1 MAMWTM
7 KGWSFKRSPSS
18 DVVPEADGEARED
31 FIWELCEL
39 GEEEESHG
47 IDTTHKLLLAIAEA
61 RDSCLRVQ
69 TRLMNE
75 KREFKINGE
84 QAAYLKQRL
93 LWGLPNLPLLDPHS
107 NVISLLK
114 EQAVASISCR
124 SASWRAECNQ
134 ALLFC
139 ATTLRELSRIMRI
152 GEALIVDCVGS
163 SKDWSQL
170 VVLESILASR
180 SDLVATT
187 PKEPLWSPFYLVLQ
201 EFHIA
206 HTRLEKAI
214 GELEESC
221 GFNFNC
227 IPPEV
232 AKKARDH
239 RFNEDKRYCW
249 LNAVKDTENLL
260 KECTQLAKGNNK
272 KSTKSR
278 CANYMLNKLKF
289 RGVQPPVLRRGGGAS
304 NPNPNQGASNP
315 NHRRIS
321 EFLRIDNEDL
331 VGSGDPIAQGAF
343 GYVTE
348 RKWFKITV
356 AVKTMHLELLQDTK
370 FYEEVALLARVEH
383 PHVVR
388 LVGYCGFKVCNSSGG
403 GGGKTTRTEEAK
415 NKVVMEKMEKD
426 LRMLMDEILGNKEH
440 AHPEELEHHVPF
452 PPPVA
457 LDIILQLAEAL
468 KFLRIQRVV
477 HRDIKSKNILV
488 NSSHLQRSLAFST
501 DRVVPSLLGGIDH
514 ASSKQLQY
522 YHIKLTDLGLACY
535 KLPENSLCSSKMQGS
550 TNWRAPEVFKENP
563 DKYKWAADIY
573 SFAMTSY
580 EIVSGKLPFWG
591 GPTVTYDR
599 LCDGER
605 PCLPVNCQPELAN
618 LIQRCWATNPLE
630 RPDIYEVCD
639 ELQSCKEALLRRQL
653 LWRNASASCSA
664 TTG

>member
-7 KGWSFKRSPSS
+7 KGWSFNRSRSS
-18 DVVPEADGEARED
+18 DVVPEADGQARDD

-47 IDTTHKLLLAIAEA
+47 IDTTHKLLLPIAEA

-69 TRLMNE
+69 TRLMTE

-93 LWGLPNLPLLDPHS
+93 LWGLPNLPMLDPHA
-107 NVISLLK
+107 NVISL
-114 EQAVASISCR
+114 

-139 ATTLRELSRIMRI
+139 ANILGELSRIMRI
-152 GEALIVDCVGS
+152 GEALIVDCAGS

-180 SDLVATT
+180 SDLVATN
-187 PKEPLWSPFYLVLQ
+187 PEKPLWSPFYLVLR

-221 GFNFNC
+221 GFTFNC
-227 IPPEV
+227 ISPEV
-232 AKKARDH
+232 AKNARDH
-239 RFNEDKRYCW
+239 RFNKDKRYCW

-260 KECTQLAKGNNK
+260 KECTQLAKRNNK

-289 RGVQPPVLRRGGGAS
+289 RDVHPPVLRRGGGGGGLNA
-304 NPNPNQGASNP
+304 NPDQGDSNP
-315 NHRRIS
+315 NHRRNP

-331 VGSGDPIAQGAF
+331 V
-343 GYVTE
+343 TE
-348 RKWFKITV
+348 RKWFKIAV

-388 LVGYCGFKVCNSSGG
+388 LVGDCGFKVCNSGGG
-403 GGGKTTRTEEAK
+403 GGGKTTRTE

-426 LRMLMDEILGNKEH
+426 LRMLMEEILKNKEH

-468 KFLRIQRVV
+468 KFLRIQRAT

-488 NSSHLQRSLAFST
+488 NSSHLQQSIAFST

-522 YHIKLTDLGLACY
+522 YRIKLMDLGLGHH

-563 DKYKWAADIY
+563 DKYNWAVDTY

-580 EIVSGKLPFWG
+580 EIVSGKHPFWDV
-591 GPTVTYDR
+591 PTVTYDR
-599 LCDGER
+599 LCTGER
-605 PCLPVNCQPELAN
+605 PCLPVNCQQELAN
-618 LIQRCWATNPLE
+618 LIQRCWATNPDE
-630 RPDIYEVCD
+630 RPNIFEVCD
-639 ELQSCKEALLRRQL
+639 ELQSCKEALLRRKL
-653 LWRNASASCSA
+653 VWRNASGSCSA

>member
-1 MAMWTM
+1 M
-7 KGWSFKRSPSS
+7 
-18 DVVPEADGEARED
+18 
-31 FIWELCEL
+31 
-39 GEEEESHG
+39 
-47 IDTTHKLLLAIAEA
+47 
-61 RDSCLRVQ
+61 
-69 TRLMNE
+69 
-75 KREFKINGE
+75 
-84 QAAYLKQRL
+84 
-93 LWGLPNLPLLDPHS
+93 
-107 NVISLLK
+107 
-114 EQAVASISCR
+114 
-124 SASWRAECNQ
+124 
-134 ALLFC
+134 
-139 ATTLRELSRIMRI
+139 
-152 GEALIVDCVGS
+152 
-163 SKDWSQL
+163 
-170 VVLESILASR
+170 
-180 SDLVATT
+180 
-187 PKEPLWSPFYLVLQ
+187 
-201 EFHIA
+201 
-206 HTRLEKAI
+206 
-214 GELEESC
+214 
-221 GFNFNC
+221 
-227 IPPEV
+227 
-232 AKKARDH
+232 
-239 RFNEDKRYCW
+239 
-249 LNAVKDTENLL
+249 
-260 KECTQLAKGNNK
+260 
-272 KSTKSR
+272 
-278 CANYMLNKLKF
+278 
-289 RGVQPPVLRRGGGAS
+289 
-304 NPNPNQGASNP
+304 
-315 NHRRIS
+315 
-321 EFLRIDNEDL
+321 
-331 VGSGDPIAQGAF
+331 
-343 GYVTE
+343 TE
-348 RKWFKITV
+348 RQWFKIAV

-388 LVGYCGFKVCNSSGG
+388 LVGYCGFEVCNSGGGG
-403 GGGKTTRTEEAK
+403 GGGKTSRTE

-426 LRMLMDEILGNKEH
+426 LRMLMEEILENKEH

-605 PCLPVNCQPELAN
+605 PCLPA
-618 LIQRCWATNPLE
+618 NPLE

>member
-7 KGWSFKRSPSS
+7 KNWSFKSRTS

-31 FIWELCEL
+31 SIWELCEL

-69 TRLMNE
+69 TRLMTE

-93 LWGLPNLPLLDPHS
+93 LWGLPNLPMLDPHS
-107 NVISLLK
+107 NVISLLQ

-139 ATTLRELSRIMRI
+139 ANILGELSRIMRI

-180 SDLVATT
+180 SDLVATN
-187 PKEPLWSPFYLVLQ
+187 PEKPLWSPFYLVLR

-221 GFNFNC
+221 GFTFNC

-232 AKKARDH
+232 SKNARDH

-260 KECTQLAKGNNK
+260 RECTQLAKGNNK
-272 KSTKSR
+272 KSAKSR

-289 RGVQPPVLRRGGGAS
+289 RDVQPPVRRRGGGGGGS
-304 NPNPNQGASNP
+304 NPNPNQGPSNP
-315 NHRRIS
+315 NHHNS

-331 VGSGDPIAQGAF
+331 VGTSDPFAHGAF

-348 RKWFKITV
+348 RKWFKIAV

-388 LVGYCGFKVCNSSGG
+388 LVGYCEFKVCNSGGG

-415 NKVVMEKMEKD
+415 NKVVMEKMSQD
-426 LRMLMDEILGNKEH
+426 LRKLMNKILKNKEH

-468 KFLRIQRVV
+468 KFLRIQRVM

-488 NSSHLQRSLAFST
+488 NSPHLQQSVASST

-514 ASSKQLQY
+514 ASSKLQY
-522 YHIKLTDLGLACY
+522 YHIKLTDLGLARH

-563 DKYKWAADIY
+563 DKYNWAVDIY

-580 EIVSGKLPFWG
+580 EIVSGKRPFWNV
-591 GPTVTYDR
+591 PTVTYDR
-599 LCDGER
+599 LCAGER

-618 LIQRCWATNPLE
+618 LIQRCWATNPDE
-630 RPDIYEVCD
+630 RPNIFEVCD
-639 ELQSCKEALLRRQL
+639 ELQSCKEALLRSQL
-653 LWRNASASCSA
+653 VWRNASASCSA

>member
-7 KGWSFKRSPSS
+7 KGWSFNRSRSS
-18 DVVPEADGEARED
+18 DVVPEGDGQARDD
-31 FIWELCEL
+31 FIWERCEL

-69 TRLMNE
+69 TRLITE

-93 LWGLPNLPLLDPHS
+93 LWGLPNLPMLDPHS
-107 NVISLLK
+107 NVISLLR
-114 EQAVASISCR
+114 EQTVASISCR

-139 ATTLRELSRIMRI
+139 ANILGELSRIMRI
-152 GEALIVDCVGS
+152 GEALIVDCAGS

-180 SDLVATT
+180 SDLVATN
-187 PKEPLWSPFYLVLQ
+187 PEKPLWFPFYLVLR

-206 HTRLEKAI
+206 HIRLEKAI

-221 GFNFNC
+221 GFTFNC

-232 AKKARDH
+232 AKNARDH

-260 KECTQLAKGNNK
+260 KECTQLAKRNNK

-289 RGVQPPVLRRGGGAS
+289 RDVHPPVLRRGGGGGGLNA
-304 NPNPNQGASNP
+304 NPDQGDSNP
-315 NHRRIS
+315 NHRRNP

-331 VGSGDPIAQGAF
+331 VGTSDPFAQGAF
-343 GYVTE
+343 GLVTE
-348 RKWFKITV
+348 RKWFKIAV

-388 LVGYCGFKVCNSSGG
+388 LVGYCGFKVCNSGGG
-403 GGGKTTRTEEAK
+403 GGGKTTRTE

-426 LRMLMDEILGNKEH
+426 LRMLMEEILKNKEH

-468 KFLRIQRVV
+468 KFLRIQRAM

-488 NSSHLQRSLAFST
+488 NSSHLQQSIAFST

-522 YHIKLTDLGLACY
+522 YRIKLTDLGLGHH
-535 KLPENSLCSSKMQGS
+535 KLPENSLCSSKMQG
-550 TNWRAPEVFKENP
+550 
-563 DKYKWAADIY
+563 
-573 SFAMTSY
+573 
-580 EIVSGKLPFWG
+580 
-591 GPTVTYDR
+591 
-599 LCDGER
+599 
-605 PCLPVNCQPELAN
+605 
-618 LIQRCWATNPLE
+618 
-630 RPDIYEVCD
+630 
-639 ELQSCKEALLRRQL
+639 
-653 LWRNASASCSA
+653 
-664 TTG
+664 

>member
-7 KGWSFKRSPSS
+7 KGWSFNRSRSS
-18 DVVPEADGEARED
+18 DVVPEADGQARDE
-31 FIWELCEL
+31 FICELCEL
-39 GEEEESHG
+39 GEQEESHG

-69 TRLMNE
+69 TRLMTE
-75 KREFKINGE
+75 KTEFKINGE
-84 QAAYLKQRL
+84 QAAYLKERL
-93 LWGLPNLPLLDPHS
+93 LWGLPKLLDPHS
-107 NVISLLK
+107 NVISSLQ
-114 EQAVASISCR
+114 EQAVASISWR

-139 ATTLRELSRIMRI
+139 ANILGELSRIMRI

-180 SDLVATT
+180 SDLVATK
-187 PKEPLWSPFYLVLQ
+187 PEQPLWSPFYLVLR

-206 HTRLEKAI
+206 HIRLEKAI

-221 GFNFNC
+221 GFTFNC
-227 IPPEV
+227 IPPEL

-239 RFNEDKRYCW
+239 RFDQDKTYCRF
-249 LNAVKDTENLL
+249 NAVKDTENLL
-260 KECTQLAKGNNK
+260 KECTQLAKRNNK
-272 KSTKSR
+272 KSTKSS
-278 CANYMLNKLKF
+278 CANYMLNKFKSRDIQL
-289 RGVQPPVLRRGGGAS
+289 PVLRRGGAGGGGS

-315 NHRRIS
+315 NHRRNS

-331 VGSGDPIAQGAF
+331 VGTSDPFAHGSF

-348 RKWFKITV
+348 RKWFNIAV
-356 AVKTMHLELLQDTK
+356 AVKTMDLELLEVTK

-388 LVGYCGFKVCNSSGG
+388 LVGYCGFKVCNSGGGGG
-403 GGGKTTRTEEAK
+403 GGGKTTRTE

-426 LRMLMDEILGNKEH
+426 LRMIMEEILENKER

-468 KFLRIQRVV
+468 KFLRIQRVM

-488 NSSHLQRSLAFST
+488 NSSHLQQSIAFST

-522 YHIKLTDLGLACY
+522 YRIKLTDLGLARY

-563 DKYKWAADIY
+563 DKYTWAADIY

-580 EIVSGKLPFWG
+580 EIVSGKRPFWDV
-591 GPTVTYDR
+591 PTVTFDR
-599 LCDGER
+599 LCAGER

-618 LIQRCWATNPLE
+618 LIQRCWATNADE
-630 RPDIYEVCD
+630 RPKISEVCD

-653 LWRNASASCSA
+653 VWRNASGSCSA

>member
-7 KGWSFKRSPSS
+7 KGWSFKSRSS

-69 TRLMNE
+69 TRLMTE
-75 KREFKINGE
+75 KTEFKINGE
-84 QAAYLKQRL
+84 QAAYLKKRL
-93 LWGLPNLPLLDPHS
+93 LWGLPKLLDPHS
-107 NVISLLK
+107 NVISSLQ

-139 ATTLRELSRIMRI
+139 ANTLGELSRIMRI
-152 GEALIVDCVGS
+152 GEALVVDCVGS

-180 SDLVATT
+180 SDFVATNRE
-187 PKEPLWSPFYLVLQ
+187 KPLWSPFYLVLR
-201 EFHIA
+201 EFLIA
-206 HTRLEKAI
+206 HTRLENAVR
-214 GELEESC
+214 ELEESC
-221 GFNFNC
+221 GFTLNC
-227 IPPEV
+227 IPPDV
-232 AKKARDH
+232 AKNARDH
-239 RFNEDKRYCW
+239 RSTLDKKYCW
-249 LNAVKDTENLL
+249 VYAVKDTENLL
-260 KECTQLAKGNNK
+260 KQCTQLAKANNK

-278 CANYMLNKLKF
+278 CANYMLNKLEF
-289 RGVQPPVLRRGGGAS
+289 RDVQPPGLRRGGGGS
-304 NPNPNQGASNP
+304 IPNPNQGGSTP

-331 VGSGDPIAQGAF
+331 VGTGESFARGSF

-348 RKWFKITV
+348 RTWFKITV
-356 AVKTMHLELLQDTK
+356 AVKTMELELLQETK

-388 LVGYCGFKVCNSSGG
+388 LVGCCGFKVCNSGG
-403 GGGKTTRTEEAK
+403 GGGKTTRTEK
-415 NKVVMEKMEKD
+415 KVVMEKMEKD
-426 LRMLMDEILGNKEH
+426 LRMLLDEILEKKEH
-440 AHPEELEHHVPF
+440 AHPEELEHRVPF

-468 KFLRIQRVV
+468 KFLRIQRVM

-488 NSSHLQRSLAFST
+488 NSSHRQQSVAFST
-501 DRVVPSLLGGIDH
+501 DRVVPPLLGGIDH
-514 ASSKQLQY
+514 PSSKQLQY
-522 YHIKLTDLGLACY
+522 YLIKLTDLGLARY
-535 KLPENSLCSSKMQGS
+535 KPPENSLFSTKPQG
-550 TNWRAPEVFKENP
+550 TRNWRAPEVFKENP
-563 DKYKWAADIY
+563 DKYNWAADIY

-580 EIVSGKLPFWG
+580 EIVSGKSPFGDELP
-591 GPTVTYDR
+591 VTYDR
-599 LCDGER
+599 LCAGER

-618 LIQRCWATNPLE
+618 LIQRCWATNPDE
-630 RPDIYEVCD
+630 RPNIVEVCD
-639 ELQSCKEALLRRQL
+639 ELQSCKEALLRRKLVWQ
-653 LWRNASASCSA
+653 NASGSCSA